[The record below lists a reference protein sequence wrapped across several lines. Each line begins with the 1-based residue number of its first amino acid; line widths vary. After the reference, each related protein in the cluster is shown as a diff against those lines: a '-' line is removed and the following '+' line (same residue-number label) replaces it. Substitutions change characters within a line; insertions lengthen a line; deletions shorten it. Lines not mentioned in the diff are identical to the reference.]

1 METSIVIIILTSLVI
16 FLIVL
21 LRKQFLLNE
30 LLLDKSIEHENII
43 QNVDTI
49 VEEIGKKLDVLDH
62 KGSFSSDDEIGWF
75 FNDIKN
81 LYSILKDY
89 KNLDI

>member
-1 METSIVIIILTSLVI
+1 MI
-16 FLIVL
+16 FLIFL

-81 LYSILKDY
+81 LYAILKDY
-89 KNLDI
+89 KNLE

>member
-16 FLIVL
+16 FLIFL

-81 LYSILKDY
+81 LYAILKDY
-89 KNLDI
+89 KNLE